1 MSPRRR
7 IEPGSSDDERLREE
21 QRADERLREEQ
32 RAHEPVH
39 NHRDWRDVLRY
50 ARGLPGLG
58 IATSLVVVASIVMTS
73 LMLWSHESD
82 HRAEV
87 RDADVLGYVG
97 QFMTE
102 YTTLD
107 PFHANDYADR
117 VVAHATG
124 EFAKE
129 FKDKENAILVQ
140 VARAEPTKGTVVDAG
155 IEKWHDDGS
164 VSVLVATKISTTVG
178 QPKKPVESGGRWV
191 VSAVKEG
198 QQWKISQLTQ
208 VI

>member
-7 IEPGSSDDERLREE
+7 IEPGGGDGFREDEADTVVASGPKLNWREWLR
-21 QRADERLREEQ
+21 RG
-32 RAHEPVH
+32 
-39 NHRDWRDVLRY
+39 
-50 ARGLPGLG
+50 RGLPGLS
-58 IATSLVVVASIVMTS
+58 IAAALLVAGAVAVTS

-82 HRAEV
+82 HRADV

-97 QFMTE
+97 QFMTQ

-107 PFHANDYADR
+107 PLHANDYADGIVR
-117 VVAHATG
+117 HATG
-124 EFAKE
+124 DFAKE
-129 FKDKENAILVQ
+129 FKDKQNAILIH
-140 VARAEPTKGTVVDAG
+140 VAQAEPTRGTVMEAG

-178 QPKKPVESGGRWV
+178 NPRKPVETGDRWV
-191 VSAVKEG
+191 VTAVKEG
-198 QQWKISQLTQ
+198 QQWKISRLTQ

>member
-7 IEPGSSDDERLREE
+7 IEPGSSDDRLREE
-21 QRADERLREEQ
+21 QPAR
-32 RAHEPVH
+32 
-39 NHRDWRDVLRY
+39 RDWRAVVRRT
-50 ARGLPGLG
+50 RGLPGLG
-58 IATSLVVVASIVMTS
+58 IVASLVVIAAIVLTS
-73 LMLWSHESD
+73 LMLRSHETD

-87 RDADVLGYVG
+87 RDADVLGSVG

-117 VVAHATG
+117 VAARATG

-129 FKDKENAILVQ
+129 FKEKQNAILIQ
-140 VARAEPTKGTVVDAG
+140 VARAEPTKGAVVDAG

-178 QPKKPVESGGRWV
+178 QPKKPVESGSRWV

>member
-7 IEPGSSDDERLREE
+7 IEPGDELLHEE
-21 QRADERLREEQ
+21 QATVGVAGASGSKL
-32 RAHEPVH
+32 
-39 NHRDWRDVLRY
+39 NWRDWLRRG
-50 ARGLPGLG
+50 RGLPGVSVAAAL
-58 IATSLVVVASIVMTS
+58 LVTAAVAVSG

-82 HRAEV
+82 HRLEV

-107 PFHANDYADR
+107 PFHANDYADGVLR
-117 VVAHATG
+117 HATG
-124 EFAKE
+124 DFAKE
-129 FKDKENAILVQ
+129 FKEKQNAILVQ
-140 VARAEPTKGTVVDAG
+140 VAQAEPTKGTVMEAG

-164 VSVLVATKISTTVG
+164 VSVLVATKMSTTAG
-178 QPKKPVESGGRWV
+178 NPKKPVESGDRWV
-191 VSAVKEG
+191 VTAVEEG
-198 QQWKISQLTQ
+198 QKWKISRLTQ

>member
-1 MSPRRR
+1 MSPRRK
-7 IEPGSSDDERLREE
+7 IDVSDET
-21 QRADERLREEQ
+21 AV
-32 RAHEPVH
+32 AAPVSK
-39 NHRDWRDVLRY
+39 RDWRAGLRR
-50 ARGLPGLG
+50 ARGLPALSVV
-58 IATSLVVVASIVMTS
+58 TSLLVAAAIAVTS
-73 LMLWSHESD
+73 LMLWSHETNR
-82 HRAEV
+82 RAAG

-117 VVAHATG
+117 ILANAVG

-129 FKDKENAILVQ
+129 FKAKENEIVVQ
-140 VARAEPTKGTVVDAG
+140 VARAEPGKGAVLDAG
-155 IEKWHDDGS
+155 VEKWHDDGS
-164 VSVLVATKISTTVG
+164 VSVLVATKMTTTVG
-178 QPKKPVESGGRWV
+178 DPKKPVDSGNRWV
-191 VSAVKEG
+191 VTAVKEG

>member
-7 IEPGSSDDERLREE
+7 IEPDTDDRWAEE
-21 QRADERLREEQ
+21 AVVASRPKLDR
-32 RAHEPVH
+32 
-39 NHRDWRDVLRY
+39 RDWLRH
-50 ARGLPGLG
+50 ARGLPGG
-58 IATSLVVVASIVMTS
+58 SIAASLLVAAAVTVTS

-82 HRAEV
+82 HRTEV

-107 PFHANDYADR
+107 PFHAGDYTDGVLR
-117 VVAHATG
+117 HATG
-124 EFAKE
+124 TFAKE
-129 FKDKENAILVQ
+129 FKDKQNAILVR
-140 VARAEPTKGTVVDAG
+140 VAQAEPTKGTVLEAG

-164 VSVLVATKISTTVG
+164 VSVLVATKISTSVG
-178 QPKKPVESGGRWV
+178 NPRKPVESGDRWV
-191 VSAVKEG
+191 VTAVEEG

>member
-7 IEPGSSDDERLREE
+7 IEPGSNTGAVIVAAPANRR
-21 QRADERLREEQ
+21 
-32 RAHEPVH
+32 
-39 NHRDWRDVLRY
+39 NWRDVVRS

-58 IATSLVVVASIVMTS
+58 IAASLLVIAALVLTS

-82 HRAEV
+82 RRAEV
-87 RDADVLGYVG
+87 TDADVLGSVG

-117 VVAHATG
+117 ILGHATG
-124 EFAKE
+124 DFAKE
-129 FKDKENAILVQ
+129 FKEKENAILVQ
-140 VARAEPTKGTVVDAG
+140 VARAEPTKGTVIDAG

-178 QPKKPVESGGRWV
+178 QARKPVESGNRWV

>member
-7 IEPGSSDDERLREE
+7 LEPGSGSGAEQADVVSGAKLTWREWLR
-21 QRADERLREEQ
+21 RG
-32 RAHEPVH
+32 
-39 NHRDWRDVLRY
+39 W
-50 ARGLPGLG
+50 GLPGLS
-58 IATSLVVVASIVMTS
+58 IAAALLVTAAVAVSS

-82 HRAEV
+82 HRTEV

-107 PFHANDYADR
+107 PFHANDYADG
-117 VVAHATG
+117 VLKHATG
-124 EFAKE
+124 AFAKE
-129 FKDKENAILVQ
+129 FKDKQNAILIQ
-140 VARAEPTKGTVVDAG
+140 VARAEPTKGTVMEAG

-178 QPKKPVESGGRWV
+178 NPGKPVDSGDRWV
-191 VSAVKEG
+191 VTAVKEG

>member
-7 IEPGSSDDERLREE
+7 IEPGSEVRWDE
-21 QRADERLREEQ
+21 
-32 RAHEPVH
+32 EPPVAAGPK
-39 NHRDWRDVLRY
+39 RDWREWLR
-50 ARGLPGLG
+50 RGWGLPGLT
-58 IATSLVVVASIVMTS
+58 IAVALFVAAVIAVNS

-82 HRAEV
+82 RQTEFRNAE
-87 RDADVLGYVG
+87 VLGYVG

-107 PFHANDYADR
+107 PFHANDYADGIMK
-117 VVAHATG
+117 HATG
-124 EFAKE
+124 DFAKE
-129 FKDKENAILVQ
+129 FKGKQNEILIQ
-140 VARAEPTKGTVVDAG
+140 VAQAEPTKGSVLDAG

-164 VSVLVATKISTTVG
+164 VSVLVATKIATTVG
-178 QPKKPVESGGRWV
+178 EPRKPVESGNRWV
-191 VSAVKEG
+191 VTAVKEG

>member
-7 IEPGSSDDERLREE
+7 IEPGSKAADAADARLREE
-21 QRADERLREEQ
+21 EKARVA
-32 RAHEPVH
+32 VK
-39 NHRDWRDVLRY
+39 NRDWRDALRH

-58 IATSLVVVASIVMTS
+58 IAASLVVVAAMVVTS
-73 LMLWSHESD
+73 LMLSSHESD

-87 RDADVLGYVG
+87 TDADVLGYVG

-117 VVAHATG
+117 IGAQATG

-129 FKDKENAILVQ
+129 FKEKDNAILIQ
-140 VARAEPTKGTVVDAG
+140 VARAEPTKGAVVDAG

-178 QPKKPVESGGRWV
+178 QPKKPVESGSRWV

-198 QQWKISQLTQ
+198 QQWKISRLTQ

>member
-1 MSPRRR
+1 M
-7 IEPGSSDDERLREE
+7 
-21 QRADERLREEQ
+21 
-32 RAHEPVH
+32 
-39 NHRDWRDVLRY
+39 
-50 ARGLPGLG
+50 
-58 IATSLVVVASIVMTS
+58 
-73 LMLWSHESD
+73 
-82 HRAEV
+82 
-87 RDADVLGYVG
+87 
-97 QFMTE
+97 
-102 YTTLD
+102 
-107 PFHANDYADR
+107 
-117 VVAHATG
+117 
-124 EFAKE
+124 
-129 FKDKENAILVQ
+129 ENAILVQ

>member
-7 IEPGSSDDERLREE
+7 IEPGDELLGEE
-21 QRADERLREEQ
+21 HARADGAVVAAGRKLNWREWLR
-32 RAHEPVH
+32 RG
-39 NHRDWRDVLRY
+39 
-50 ARGLPGLG
+50 RGLPGLSVAAG
-58 IATSLVVVASIVMTS
+58 LLVTAAVAVNS

-87 RDADVLGYVG
+87 RDADVLGSVG

-107 PFHANDYADR
+107 PFHANDYADGVMR
-117 VVAHATG
+117 HATG
-124 EFAKE
+124 DFAKE
-129 FKDKENAILVQ
+129 FKEKQNAILVQ
-140 VARAEPTKGTVVDAG
+140 VAQAEPTKGTVMEAG

-164 VSVLVATKISTTVG
+164 VSVLVATKMSTTVG
-178 QPKKPVESGGRWV
+178 NPKKPVDSGDRWV
-191 VSAVKEG
+191 VTAVKEG
-198 QQWKISQLTQ
+198 QQWKISRLTQ

>member
-1 MSPRRR
+1 MSPRRK
-7 IEPGSSDDERLREE
+7 IEPG
-21 QRADERLREEQ
+21 ADERLREEQ
-32 RAHEPVH
+32 RARDAV
-39 NHRDWRDVLRY
+39 NRRDWRDVVLSVW
-50 ARGLPGLG
+50 GLPGLG
-58 IATSLVVVASIVMTS
+58 IAASLLVIAAIVLTS

-82 HRAEV
+82 HRVEV
-87 RDADVLGYVG
+87 ADADVLGSVG

-117 VVAHATG
+117 VLAHATG

-129 FKDKENAILVQ
+129 FKEKENAILVQ
-140 VARAEPTKGTVVDAG
+140 VARAEPTKGTVIDAG
-155 IEKWHDDGS
+155 IEKRYNDGS
-164 VSVLVATKISTTVG
+164 VSLLVATKISTTVG
-178 QPKKPVESGGRWV
+178 QSRKPVESGSRWV

-198 QQWKISQLTQ
+198 QQWKISRLTQ